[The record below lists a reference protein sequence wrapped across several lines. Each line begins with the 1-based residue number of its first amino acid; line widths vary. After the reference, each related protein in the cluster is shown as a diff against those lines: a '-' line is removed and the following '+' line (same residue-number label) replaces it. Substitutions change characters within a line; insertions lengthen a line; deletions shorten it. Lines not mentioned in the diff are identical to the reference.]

1 MYNAPKMS
9 GYVKNLNEIKYI
21 LFLIEDEKLLKA
33 YNKVW
38 NKISNLTQKEF
49 DSKPV
54 YNEIF
59 KN

>member
-1 MYNAPKMS
+1 MS
-9 GYVKNLNEIKYI
+9 GYAKNFNEIKYI

>member
-1 MYNAPKMS
+1 MS
-9 GYVKNLNEIKYI
+9 GYAKNFNEIKYI

-49 DSKPV
+49 DS
-54 YNEIF
+54 
-59 KN
+59 